1 MSRLHNTISTVTKMV
16 GFSIVFTLIMASVYE
31 HTKSKIHSN
40 AQYETRTLLHDL
52 TQGIA
57 SDGDPIRNSYQK
69 PATEELGTK
78 IPQTVY
84 PIFYHNKPNA
94 VVFSIRAPDGYG
106 GPINAMIAIEY
117 SGKIIGIRVLSHK
130 ETPGLGDYIDGKHGA
145 FSYQWI
151 RQFQQRSFSSS
162 SQQNWKVKKD
172 GGTFGYMAGATIS
185 PRALIK
191 AVSKALKYYNS
202 NRDNFFYPKKGMQHS
217 GTKTIRDS
225 L

>member
-1 MSRLHNTISTVTKMV
+1 MSKLHTTATTVAKMV
-16 GFSIVFTLIMASVYE
+16 GFSIVFTWVMAGVYE
-31 HTKSKIHSN
+31 HTKDKIHSN
-40 AQYETRTLLHDL
+40 IQHETRTLLHDL

-57 SDGDPIRNSYQK
+57 SDGDLIQRAYQK

-78 IPQTVY
+78 KPQTVY
-84 PIFYHNKPNA
+84 PVFYHNKPNA

-106 GPINAMIAIEY
+106 GPITAMMAVEY
-117 SGKIIGIRVLSHK
+117 SGKVIGIRVLSHK

-162 SQQNWKVKKD
+162 SQRDWAVKKD
-172 GGTFGYMAGATIS
+172 GGTFRYMAGATIS
-185 PRALIK
+185 PRALVK
-191 AVSKALKYYNS
+191 AVSKALKYYNK
-202 NRDNFFYPKKGMQHS
+202 NRDNFFYHQKGTQNS
-217 GTKTIRDS
+217 GTKIIRDS